1 MDLFSH
7 LTHFEICSFGSGSA
21 GNSYYIGNHNTS
33 LLIDAGLSSRK
44 IVRGLEEIGKH
55 IRQIQAILVTHDHI
69 DHIKGLPDISQ
80 RFNTP
85 IFATTKTWE
94 AILQNRFTKHVRPS
108 CFNEVVAGQ
117 AFGIGTMKVH
127 PFQVSHDSA
136 DAIGFLLK
144 TETRNLGLAT
154 DLGHIHS
161 EAAMMLAQAHVLI
174 LESNYDETMLN
185 NGPYPAY
192 LKERIKSNKGH
203 LSNDQAAA
211 YLAQTPH
218 PQLQQVFLAHL
229 SDHNNKPETALKTLN
244 NALVAANGIGN
255 NFQATAFDRK
265 KRSKLFV
272 IND

>member
-1 MDLFSH
+1 
-7 LTHFEICSFGSGSA
+7 
-21 GNSYYIGNHNTS
+21 
-33 LLIDAGLSSRK
+33 
-44 IVRGLEEIGKH
+44 
-55 IRQIQAILVTHDHI
+55 
-69 DHIKGLPDISQ
+69 
-80 RFNTP
+80 
-85 IFATTKTWE
+85 
-94 AILQNRFTKHVRPS
+94 
-108 CFNEVVAGQ
+108 
-117 AFGIGTMKVH
+117 
-127 PFQVSHDSA
+127 
-136 DAIGFLLK
+136 
-144 TETRNLGLAT
+144 
-154 DLGHIHS
+154 
-161 EAAMMLAQAHVLI
+161 QAHVLI

-218 PQLQQVFLAHL
+218 PQLQHVFLAHL